1 MVGAEQRMNSMTGPE
16 HPPPSIE
23 LWQLGLPPDGE
34 GSVQTVIMHGKQ
46 RALGTD
52 SHGRC
57 LCDSHSASIS
67 SPDNE
72 EGLSE
77 L

>member
-1 MVGAEQRMNSMTGPE
+1 MNSMTGAE
-16 HPPPSIE
+16 HPSQSIE
-23 LWQLGLPPDGE
+23 LWQLALPPDGE
-34 GSVQTVIMHGKQ
+34 SSAQTGIMHGKQ
-46 RALGTD
+46 RASGPS
-52 SHGRC
+52 SHGWC
-57 LCDSHSASIS
+57 LCDSHSTSIN